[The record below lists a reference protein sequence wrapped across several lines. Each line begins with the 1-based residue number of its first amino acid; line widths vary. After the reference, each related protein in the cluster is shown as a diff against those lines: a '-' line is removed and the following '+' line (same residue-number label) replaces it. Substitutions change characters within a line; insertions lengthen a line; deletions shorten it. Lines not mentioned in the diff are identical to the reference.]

1 MKAFFS
7 KIWNGM
13 KTGCSTAWKWCVGH
27 KVIAIAVAATVVA
40 GTTCAIVLPIALGG
54 HDDTEHVAAGDWLKN
69 DTHHWKACEDECEGA
84 EVDKAEHTYTNACD
98 TNCDVCG
105 ATREITHTP
114 ATAMTAGD
122 TTHWYACTVC
132 GAKTGE
138 VAHTFDKTVAHADY
152 LKAAATASAKAQ
164 YWKSCACGKASATE
178 YFESDKV
185 VATVTDIQDVSKVYD
200 GDPVATPTYQTN
212 STGAVSIEWY
222 RNGTLLL
229 MDPTDP
235 GTYKVKVTI
244 AETATHA
251 GVSAE
256 KEITITKAQAT
267 LTNVAISPVAICYGD
282 TYQAIYSTVGD
293 GAVTVM
299 YKVRGAD
306 DATYTAIAPTQK
318 GLYTARVTLADGVLY
333 LGTSATVDYEIEARV
348 LTGLSTNVIYN
359 GTNVHDID
367 LSSSGYNGVTLRVTF
382 NNDGKV
388 GATPTS
394 VTVLENDEPTVNYVV
409 DINTCTVNIIKKTLS
424 ISWTAPANLA
434 YDGTAKLP
442 VATLTNVFAGDD
454 CTAVVELAE
463 GSNVNAGKFKSRVT
477 SLMGEDADNY
487 AIPLN
492 PTYNTS
498 PEYTITPV
506 KLTVPALSKDYN
518 GNNAVSYTFTTADG
532 LLAGDSCT
540 LTFDALDASD
550 DTAAIAV
557 GHYLN
562 AKMSNVLLSN
572 GNYAINVNTCNLH
585 ILDTGA
591 LILVASDVFMIEGE
605 FIITVTVKQGSVK
618 IGDSIVLPGTPD
630 KVYEVLKIEKFHAQ
644 MDSATV
650 GEEVGLYVDGMV
662 ATSEVTRLSFLYEAG
677 NIPEE
682 MATEFLA
689 EVYLK
694 TKEEGGRNAPAF
706 DGYRAQFR
714 GLGLPQEAIV
724 TLIEYYGV
732 AANAGVWTPG
742 ETMLIKITL
751 TTPVP
756 AALLH
761 GLEFTLAEG
770 GVAKAAGVVVDD
782 FIGSAQSGNT
792 MLKTEE
798 FNTEALTPVVVK
810 ITNSR
815 TEALDTL
822 EVFVSTGSGGNYLTD
837 FTLELYDEDFNQ
849 IAGTHN
855 NTEGTFTKSD
865 SSTWSLAA
873 GETCYVV
880 VKTTNATDGVFVRLM

>member
-1 MKAFFS
+1 MK
-7 KIWNGM
+7 N
-13 KTGCSTAWKWCVGH
+13 
-27 KVIAIAVAATVVA
+27 TVRIL
-40 GTTCAIVLPIALGG
+40 CIVLMALLLCTGLIACAHKEAADHTATGEWLSDENN
-54 HDDTEHVAAGDWLKN
+54 HWHACEKEKCEDAGDRAAHEF
-69 DTHHWKACEDECEGA
+69 D
-84 EVDKAEHTYTNACD
+84 NACD
-98 TNCDVCG
+98 ADCNVCG
-105 ATREITHTP
+105 YTRSITHTP

-138 VAHTFDKTVAHADY
+138 AAHTFDKTVAHSDY
-152 LKAAATASAKAQ
+152 LKAAATATTKAQ
-164 YWKSCACGKASATE
+164 YYKSCACGKVSATE
-178 YFESDKV
+178 YFESDKN
-185 VATVTDIQDVSKVYD
+185 AAIVTDIQDVSKVYD
-200 GDPVATPTYQTN
+200 GDPVAAPTYQTN
-212 STGAVSIEWY
+212 STGAVTIEWY

-229 MDPTDP
+229 TEPTDP

-267 LTNVAISPVAICYGD
+267 LTNVAMSPVAICYGD
-282 TYQAIYSTVGD
+282 TYQVNYSTVGD

-333 LGTSATVDYEIEARV
+333 LGTSATVDYEIEACV
-348 LTGLSTNVIYN
+348 LTGLSTNVAYSGSNTHEIN
-359 GTNVHDID
+359 
-367 LSSSGYNGVTLRVTF
+367 LSTFGYNNVKLRVTF
-382 NNDGKV
+382 NDGGKV
-388 GATPTS
+388 GATPTG

-409 DINTCTVNIIKKTLS
+409 DINTCTVNIVAKTLS
-424 ISWTAPANLA
+424 ISWTAPANLV
-434 YDGTAKLP
+434 YDGTEKLP

-454 CTAVVELAE
+454 CTAVVEVAE
-463 GSNVNAGKFKSRVT
+463 GSNVNAGKFKSRVM

-487 AIPLN
+487 QVPLN

-506 KLTVPALSKDYN
+506 KLTVPALSKDYDA
-518 GNNAVSYTFTTADG
+518 NNAVSYTFTTADG

-572 GNYAINVNTCNLH
+572 GNYMINVNTCNLH
-585 ILDTGA
+585 ILDTA
-591 LILVASDVFMIEGE
+591 DLILEVSDVFTIEGE

-662 ATSEVTRLSFLYEAG
+662 ATSEVTRYSFLYENG
-677 NIPEE
+677 NIPE

-689 EVYLK
+689 KAYLK
-694 TKEEGGRNAPAF
+694 TQDEGGRRTPAS
-706 DGYRAQFR
+706 DNYRPTIR
-714 GLGLPQEAIV
+714 GLGLPQTAIV

-742 ETMLIKITL
+742 ETMLVKITL

-761 GLEFTLAEG
+761 GLEFTLAEDN
-770 GVAKAAGVVVDD
+770 VAKATGVVVDD
-782 FIGSAQSGNT
+782 FIGSAQSGNN

-798 FNTEALTPVVVK
+798 FNTEVLTPVVVK

-822 EVFVSTGSGGNYLTD
+822 ELFVSTGNGGGNYLTD
-837 FTLELYDEDFNQ
+837 YTIELYDEDFNQ

-873 GETCYVV
+873 GKTCYVV
-880 VKTTNATDGVFVRLM
+880 VKTTNATNDVFVRLM